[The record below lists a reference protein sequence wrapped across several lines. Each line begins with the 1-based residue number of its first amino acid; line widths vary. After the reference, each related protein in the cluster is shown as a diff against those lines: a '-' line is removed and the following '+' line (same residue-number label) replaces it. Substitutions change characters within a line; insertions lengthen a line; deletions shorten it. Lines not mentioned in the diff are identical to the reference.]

1 MFEYQYPDVHGHF
14 GRYGGS
20 FASETLTHALVEL
33 REAYAKYQNDPE
45 FIAEFQSELAHYVGR
60 PSPVYHADRMSR
72 EMGGAQIYLKR
83 EDLNHTGAHKI
94 NNVIGQAMLAKR
106 MGKPRIIAETG
117 AGQHG
122 VATATICARY
132 GLECV
137 IYMGAEDVKRQSPNV
152 YRMKLLGATVIPVE
166 SGSKTLKDALNEA
179 MRDWVANVDN
189 TFYIIGT
196 VAGPHPYP
204 MMVRDFQ
211 KVIGDECLTQMPEFL
226 GPEKQ
231 PDAVVAC
238 VGGGSNAMGIFYP
251 YIPFENTQLIG
262 VEAAGEGLDTDKHS
276 ASLQKGSSG
285 VLHGNRTFIL
295 QDENGQITET
305 HSVSAGLDYPGV
317 GPEHAW
323 LQEIG
328 RAQYVG
334 ITDTEALEAFHYLCR
349 AEGIIPA
356 LESSHAVAYAM
367 KLAKTMRPDQS
378 ILVSLSG
385 RGDKD
390 IGTVADLSGAE
401 YFDRPS
407 MRGLTVK
414 GSPGHETAKAAAAHA
429 SAAGGNKQ

>member
-1 MFEYQYPDVHGHF
+1 MLKLPPILMFEYSYPDAHGHF
-14 GRYGGS
+14 GPYGGS
-20 FASETLTHALVEL
+20 FASETLTHALLEL

-45 FIAEFQSELAHYVGR
+45 FIAEFKSELAHFVGR
-60 PSPVYHADRMSR
+60 PSPVYHAARMSQ

-137 IYMGAEDVKRQSPNV
+137 VYMGAEDVKRQSPNV

-196 VAGPHPYP
+196 VAGPAPYP
-204 MMVRDFQ
+204 AMVRDFQ
-211 KVIGDECLTQMPEFL
+211 SVIGEECLTQMPEIFKEL
-226 GPEKQ
+226 KMANEQ

-251 YIPFENTQLIG
+251 YIPFENTKLIG
-262 VEAAGEGLDTDKHS
+262 VEAAGEGLETGKHS

-285 VLHGNRTFIL
+285 VLHGNRTFIM
-295 QDENGQITET
+295 QDDNGQILET
-305 HSVSAGLDYPGV
+305 HSISAGLDYPGV

-334 ITDTEALEAFHYLCR
+334 ITDQEALEAFHYLCR
-349 AEGIIPA
+349 TEGIIPA

-367 KLAKTMRPDQS
+367 KLAKEMKPEQS

-390 IGTVADLSGAE
+390 IGTVADLSGVDF
-401 YFDRPS
+401 YDRPS

-414 GSPGHETAKAAAAHA
+414 GGPAA
-429 SAAGGNKQ
+429 

>member
-1 MFEYQYPDVHGHF
+1 MFEYSYPDAHGHF
-14 GRYGGS
+14 GPYGGS
-20 FASETLTHALVEL
+20 FASETLTHALLEL

-45 FIAEFQSELAHYVGR
+45 FIAEFKSELAHFVGR
-60 PSPVYHADRMSR
+60 PSPVYHAARMSQ

-137 IYMGAEDVKRQSPNV
+137 VYMGAEDVKRQSPNV

-196 VAGPHPYP
+196 VAGPAPYP
-204 MMVRDFQ
+204 AMVRDFQ
-211 KVIGDECLTQMPEFL
+211 SVIGEECLTQMPEIFKEL
-226 GPEKQ
+226 KMANEQ

-251 YIPFENTQLIG
+251 YIPFENTKLIG
-262 VEAAGEGLDTDKHS
+262 VEAAGEGLETGKHS

-285 VLHGNRTFIL
+285 VLHGNRTFIM
-295 QDENGQITET
+295 QDDNGQILET
-305 HSVSAGLDYPGV
+305 HSISAGLDYPGV

-334 ITDTEALEAFHYLCR
+334 ITDQEALEAFHYLCR
-349 AEGIIPA
+349 TEGIIPA

-367 KLAKTMRPDQS
+367 KLAKEMKPEQS

-390 IGTVADLSGAE
+390 IGTVADLSGVDF
-401 YFDRPS
+401 YDRPS

-414 GSPGHETAKAAAAHA
+414 GGPAA
-429 SAAGGNKQ
+429 

>member
-1 MFEYQYPDVHGHF
+1 MASYQFPDSSGHF

-20 FASETLTHALVEL
+20 FASETLTFALKEL
-33 REAYAKYQNDPE
+33 REAYARYQHDPQ
-45 FIAEFQSELAHYVGR
+45 FVAEFNYELAHFVGR
-60 PSPVYHADRMSR
+60 PTPVYHAARTSQ

-152 YRMKLLGATVIPVE
+152 FRMKLLGATVIPVE

-211 KVIGDECLTQMPEFL
+211 SVIGTECLTQMPLVLAEQNL
-226 GPEKQ
+226 PERQ
-231 PDAVVAC
+231 PDVVMAC
-238 VGGGSNAMGIFYP
+238 VGGGSNAMGIFHP
-251 YIPFENTQLIG
+251 YIPFENVRLIG
-262 VEAAGEGLDTDKHS
+262 VEAAGEGLDTKKHS
-276 ASLQKGSSG
+276 ASLQRGSSG

-295 QDENGQITET
+295 QDDNGQILET
-305 HSVSAGLDYPGV
+305 HSISAGLDYPGV

-323 LQEIG
+323 LQEMG

-334 ITDTEALEAFHYLCR
+334 ITDKEALAAFHYLCR
-349 AEGIIPA
+349 TEGIIPA
-356 LESSHAVAYAM
+356 LESSHAFAYAM
-367 KLAKTMRPDQS
+367 KLAKEMRPDQS
-378 ILVSLSG
+378 ILVNLSG

-390 IGTVADLSGAE
+390 IGTVADLSGE
-401 YFDRPS
+401 DFYDRPS

-414 GSPGHETAKAAAAHA
+414 GGDAKP
-429 SAAGGNKQ
+429 

>member
-1 MFEYQYPDVHGHF
+1 MFDYTYPDAHGHF
-14 GRYGGS
+14 GPYGGS
-20 FASETLTHALVEL
+20 FASETLTHALEEL
-33 REAYAKYQNDPE
+33 KAAYAKYQNDPA
-45 FIAEFQSELAHYVGR
+45 FMAEFQSELAHFVGR
-60 PSPVYHADRMSR
+60 PSPVYHAARMSQ

-137 IYMGAEDVKRQSPNV
+137 VYMGAEDVKRQSPNV
-152 YRMKLLGATVIPVE
+152 YRMKLLGASVVPVE

-196 VAGPHPYP
+196 VAGPAPYP
-204 MMVRDFQ
+204 AMVRDFQ
-211 KVIGDECLTQMPEFL
+211 SVIGTECLTQMPAMFKSLNMANE
-226 GPEKQ
+226 Q

-251 YIPFENTQLIG
+251 YIPYENTRLIG

-276 ASLQKGSSG
+276 ASLQKGSAG
-285 VLHGNRTFIL
+285 VLHGNRTFIM
-295 QDENGQITET
+295 QDDNGQILET
-305 HSVSAGLDYPGV
+305 HSISAGLDYPGV

-323 LQEIG
+323 LQEIR

-334 ITDTEALEAFHYLCR
+334 ITDKEALNAFHYLCR
-349 AEGIIPA
+349 TEGIIPA

-367 KLAKTMRPDQS
+367 QLAKTMRPEQS
-378 ILVSLSG
+378 ILVNLSG

-390 IGTVADLSGAE
+390 IGTVADLSGTDF
-401 YFDRPS
+401 YDRPS

-414 GSPGHETAKAAAAHA
+414 GGPAA
-429 SAAGGNKQ
+429 